1 MKIKNIIKLLEDYAP
16 LSLAESWDNSGW
28 QVKFDEN
35 ISVDDVLLTVTITLD
50 VIDYAIKNNFMF
62 IVSHHPLIFPNINKI
77 DDKILIKA
85 IKNNIQIYS
94 LHTNLDKVATSREL
108 ASVLDFKDVYSLN
121 DYVVATSNI
130 EVDVYDLIYK
140 IKQNLNIQNFVAY
153 NFNTNKKSYNKIA
166 FCAGSGGDFIN
177 DLNDAQLYI
186 TSDIKYH
193 QSLINQD
200 LTIFDVGH
208 LNSEQPVLTLLKDL
222 IQSKTLRVKI
232 YNEISN
238 SKIV

>member
-140 IKQNLNIQNFVAY
+140 IKQNLNIQNFIAY
-153 NFNTNKKSYNKIA
+153 NFNTNKKFYNKIA